1 MQPLHRRFFIFVCAF
16 LALIS
21 SFSIGYAQTTQIP
34 PELLPAGINVN
45 QLSNA
50 QMSSLLNNSGRQNTG
65 KDKNAGL
72 EAKSTY
78 NKDTSLPI
86 RVQKIIPQSIETFGA
101 NVFLESSV
109 ADLSELSTPPLD
121 YPIGVGDH
129 VIISLWGAAEF
140 QNNYIVARD
149 GTIFPENV
157 GKINVQGLTFE
168 EMRALV
174 TSKFRRVVPG
184 ATKISV
190 SLGQPRSINVN
201 VVGNVNNPGPVTV
214 SAFSNA
220 FNVIARAG
228 GVTELGNLRNIQIK
242 RNGKLIDELDV
253 YKYLTSGDLGKRT
266 YLSNNDFVVV
276 TFSEKKVLAKG
287 QFKRPM
293 YYQLK
298 KEEGAKALMLYSGGL
313 LPNAVGSIIHV
324 QRIENEKQIQRDV
337 NINNLM
343 KLPNQDFILE
353 DGDVVNAGNIKA
365 EVFNKIELQGEVNY
379 PGVYE
384 YREGVKLFDVIA
396 QAGGLTKNT
405 YLSKAYV
412 FRGGLDATN
421 FKPERI
427 ELNLTDNTN
436 GNSEGNIELKSNDLI
451 QFFNKNEFEEKE
463 FVQIYGEVRKA
474 GKFKRY
480 LGMTLQDLLY
490 LSGGISQTAE
500 FGRLEVSSIVDID
513 SALNGLKPTK
523 TIVNTYN
530 IQQDL
535 SLDSTGRKVLLK
547 PFDQVFVRRNPTFEL
562 QQNIELKGMVKYPG
576 LYSRLNKRE
585 TLSSYIERAGGVVEN
600 ANLKGAVLLRKKEI
614 DPSLFFI
621 DSTKIKLDS
630 NGVVIKD
637 SLSVELKYQ
646 NKPISIDLQK
656 ALLNKNSKYDI
667 VLQQNDVVFIP
678 EIDPFVTVIG
688 RVQSPLKTTFINGHK
703 RLGFYIN
710 KAGGFGVRPWK
721 RRVFITNVSGK
732 SKRTK
737 NFLFMHFYPRVEQG
751 TIITVPERPQGQAFG
766 ELAKSTLVAAVPV
779 ILSAI
784 IFKYIK

>member
-1 MQPLHRRFFIFVCAF
+1 MQPLHRRFFIFVSA
-16 LALIS
+16 LLVLIS
-21 SFSIGYAQTTQIP
+21 SFSIGYAQTSPIP
-34 PELLPAGINVN
+34 VELLPAGINAS
-45 QLSNA
+45 QLSKAQITSMMNNGGQNA
-50 QMSSLLNNSGRQNTG
+50 G

-72 EAKSTY
+72 EGNAR
-78 NKDTSLPI
+78 NKRDTSLPI
-86 RVQKIIPQSIETFGA
+86 SNQKVTQTAIETFGA

-174 TSKFRRVVPG
+174 VAKFRRVVPG

-214 SAFSNA
+214 SAFANA
-220 FNVIARAG
+220 FNVIAQAG
-228 GVTELGNLRNIQIK
+228 GVNELGNLRNIQIK
-242 RNGKLIDELDV
+242 RNGKLVDELDV

-298 KEEGAKALMLYSGGL
+298 KEEGAKALMQYSGGL
-313 LPNAVGSIIHV
+313 QPNAVGSIIHV
-324 QRIENEKQIQRDV
+324 QRIENEKQIQRDL

-353 DGDVVNAGNIKA
+353 DGDIVNAGNIKP
-365 EVFNKIELQGEVNY
+365 EMFNKIELQGEVNY

-384 YREGVKLFDVIA
+384 YREGAKLYDVIA

-405 YLSKAYV
+405 YLSRAYV
-412 FRGGLDATN
+412 FRGALDPNN

-427 ELNLTDNTN
+427 ELSLFDISKDNSQN
-436 GNSEGNIELKSNDLI
+436 NIELKSNDLI
-451 QFFNKNEFEEKE
+451 QFFNSNDFEEKE
-463 FVQIYGEVRKA
+463 FVQVYGEVRKA

-480 LGMTLQDLLY
+480 VGMTLQDLLY
-490 LSGGISQTAE
+490 LSGGINQTAE
-500 FGRLEVSSIVDID
+500 FGRLEVSSIVNVD

-523 TIVNTYN
+523 TIVNSYN

-535 SLDSTGRKVLLK
+535 SLDSIGNKVLLK

-576 LYSRLNKRE
+576 LYSRLNKKE
-585 TLSSYIERAGGVVEN
+585 TLSSYIERAGGVLEN

-614 DPSLFFI
+614 DLNQFYI
-621 DSTKIKLDS
+621 DSSKIKLDS

-637 SLSVELKYQ
+637 SLSIELKYQ

-656 ALLNKNSKYDI
+656 ALHKTNSKYDV
-667 VLQQNDVVFIP
+667 VLQQNDIVFIP

-688 RVQSPLKTTFINGHK
+688 RVQSSLKTTFINGHK

-721 RRVFITNVSGK
+721 RRIYITNISGK

-766 ELAKSTLVAAVPV
+766 DVAKSTLVTAIPV

>member
-86 RVQKIIPQSIETFGA
+86 RVKKIIPQSIETFGA

-313 LPNAVGSIIHV
+313 QPNAVGSIIHI

-353 DGDVVNAGNIKA
+353 DGDLVNAGNIKA

-656 ALLNKNSKYDI
+656 ALLNKNSKYDV